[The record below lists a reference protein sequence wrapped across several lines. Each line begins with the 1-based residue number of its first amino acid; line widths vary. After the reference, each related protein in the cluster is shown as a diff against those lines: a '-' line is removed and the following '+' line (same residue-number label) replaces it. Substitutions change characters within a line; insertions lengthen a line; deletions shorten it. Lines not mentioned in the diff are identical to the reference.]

1 MLDFWQHLPEKIS
14 PIVFSLGGFELRW
27 YGLMYLV
34 AFIVAFSLVIYRLK
48 TESERFKYK
57 RSLIED
63 AFLWGIL
70 GLLIGGRF
78 GYVLFYGFEYYS
90 NHLLEIVL
98 PFSLDGGFHFTG
110 IAGMSF
116 HGAVIGIFLAAW
128 IFFKKRK
135 VDFWD
140 MADLVI
146 PALPAGY
153 FFGRVGNFLNGEL
166 WGRQTDSWLGM
177 YWPADSLGLLRY
189 PSQLLEAGLEGLVLF
204 VVLWTLRKNQSFG
217 KGSMLGLYLIGYAL
231 ARIVAEFF
239 REPDEQL
246 GFLFGFV
253 TMGQTLS
260 LVMLGLGVLVLCLRK
275 TSKK

>member
-1 MLDFWQHLPEKIS
+1 MLNFWQTLPSKIS
-14 PIVFSLGGFELRW
+14 PVVFSLGSFELRW

-34 AFIVAFSLVIYRLK
+34 AFVVAFSLVIYRLK

-57 RSLIED
+57 RVLIED
-63 AFLWGIL
+63 AFLWSIL
-70 GLLIGGRF
+70 GLLIGGRL

-90 NHLLEIVL
+90 KHLLEIIL

-116 HGAVIGIFLAAW
+116 HGAVIGIFIAAW
-128 IFFKKRK
+128 IFLKKKK

-140 MADLVI
+140 IADLVI

-153 FFGRVGNFLNGEL
+153 FFGRIGNFLNGEL
-166 WGRQTDSWLGM
+166 WGRQTESWIGM
-177 YWPADSLGLLRY
+177 YWPGDGLELLRY

-204 VVLWTLRKNQSFG
+204 LVLWSLRKRRNFG
-217 KGSMLGLYLIGYAL
+217 KGSMLGFYLIGYAM
-231 ARIVAEFF
+231 ARIIAEFF

-246 GFLFGFV
+246 VFLVGFL
-253 TMGQTLS
+253 TMGQLLS
-260 LVMLGLGVLVLCLRK
+260 LAMMGIGIWVVWRRK
-275 TSKK
+275 AK